1 MCVTIVCTDT
11 CYVKFV
17 AYEYN
22 LQTMSLY
29 CSERKFH
36 LNS

>member
-1 MCVTIVCTDT
+1 MCVTIVCADT

-22 LQTMSLY
+22 PQTTSLY
-29 CSERKFH
+29 YNERKFH